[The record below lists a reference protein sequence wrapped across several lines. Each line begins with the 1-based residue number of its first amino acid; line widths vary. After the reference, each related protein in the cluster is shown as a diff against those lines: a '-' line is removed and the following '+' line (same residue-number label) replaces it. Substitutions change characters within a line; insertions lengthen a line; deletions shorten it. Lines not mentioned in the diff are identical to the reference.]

1 MAAASKRHVATSR
14 RLISPG
20 LDAPLFQKHKAR
32 DISPDQ
38 IAEERRR
45 GRFAGIAAIVSA
57 ILLAGAE
64 VWSQAIN
71 NDAPAGN
78 GPAALRF
85 VDRHSSALIGAAVL
99 RTAGLVLLAFAAV
112 HLYRAIK
119 ARRPDEPRVVL
130 VMGVY
135 GPIAWAVGTLAVAV
149 VLAISASN
157 FTGREFQTIDAADDA
172 FRTARLLG
180 LAALSGLLALA
191 FWLVKGCLDAM
202 RVGLLNRF
210 MGVLGIVLG
219 PALVVT
225 PFGSFL
231 LPVWLIALGAL
242 YLGFWPRGVPPAW
255 TEGRAIPWQAP
266 DGLEPEPLEQDEPGR
281 RNGEVEAVGPGVR
294 PAGASTGPAAES
306 GKRKRKRRR

>member
-1 MAAASKRHVATSR
+1 
-14 RLISPG
+14 
-20 LDAPLFQKHKAR
+20 
-32 DISPDQ
+32 
-38 IAEERRR
+38 
-45 GRFAGIAAIVSA
+45 
-57 ILLAGAE
+57 AGAE
-64 VWSQAIN
+64 LWSQAIN

-78 GPAALRF
+78 GPSALRF
-85 VDRHSSALIGAAVL
+85 VDKHSTDLIGAAVL
-99 RTAGLVLLAFAAV
+99 RTIALVLLVLVAV

-119 ARRPDEPRVVL
+119 ARRPDEPGVVL

-135 GPIAWAVGTLAVAV
+135 GPIAWAVGTLGVAI

-202 RVGLLNRF
+202 RAGLLNRF

-255 TEGRAIPWQAP
+255 TEGRAIPWQPP
-266 DGLEPEPLEQDEPGR
+266 DEREPPEPDEPAR

-294 PAGASTGPAAES
+294 PAGAPAGHGGGS
-306 GKRKRKRRR
+306 SKRKRKRRR

>member
-1 MAAASKRHVATSR
+1 
-14 RLISPG
+14 
-20 LDAPLFQKHKAR
+20 
-32 DISPDQ
+32 
-38 IAEERRR
+38 
-45 GRFAGIAAIVSA
+45 VSA

-85 VDRHSSALIGAAVL
+85 VDKHSSALIGAAVL
-99 RTAGLVLLAFAAV
+99 RAAGLVLLVFVAV

-119 ARRPDEPRVVL
+119 ARRPDEPGVVL

-294 PAGASTGPAAES
+294 PAGASTGPAPES

>member
-1 MAAASKRHVATSR
+1 
-14 RLISPG
+14 
-20 LDAPLFQKHKAR
+20 
-32 DISPDQ
+32 
-38 IAEERRR
+38 
-45 GRFAGIAAIVSA
+45 
-57 ILLAGAE
+57 
-64 VWSQAIN
+64 
-71 NDAPAGN
+71 
-78 GPAALRF
+78 
-85 VDRHSSALIGAAVL
+85 VL
-99 RTAGLVLLAFAAV
+99 LVLVAV
-112 HLYRAIK
+112 HLYRALK
-119 ARRPDEPRVVL
+119 SRRPSEPGVVL

-149 VLAISASN
+149 ALAISASN

-255 TEGRAIPWQAP
+255 TEGRAIPWQP
-266 DGLEPEPLEQDEPGR
+266 KGELDTEPPEPDDGASP
-281 RNGEVEAVGPGVR
+281 NGEVEAVGPGVR
-294 PAGASTGPAAES
+294 PAGASAGQGGGS
-306 GKRKRKRRR
+306 GRRKRKRRR